1 MAWNLPD
8 GKKPSFPKKDGKEK
22 ESGGSGQGAVQRASS
37 WFSLLN
43 CFEGGRF
50 RPLRFAV
57 MLSLVL
63 LAAEA
68 LQQYLAAPGD
78 KPPVAGGKP

>member
-8 GKKPSFPKKDGKEK
+8 GKKPSFPKKDDAKK
-22 ESGGSGQGAVQRASS
+22 DGGNAGPGAVQRATS

-57 MLSLVL
+57 MLSLAL

-68 LQQYLAAPGD
+68 VQQHLASQD